1 MVDGYS
7 ASAAEIVTGAL
18 QDHDRAL
25 VVGTTSFGKGLVQT
39 VFPIDGGWAL
49 KLTTGKWYTPSGRS
63 IQKNRKP
70 VNPDDVQANATE
82 TPPDSLEKES
92 VKQNRPA
99 YRSDAGRIVYGGG
112 GITPDVIV
120 SDDTISTQEQQ
131 FFKAIAPKYPAVRG
145 VLYSYALQLKGTVS
159 PNFTVKPEWRDELY
173 RRLQAAKIT
182 VDRAQYDSAAPL
194 INRWIGN
201 QVAELAFGDSTE
213 FRRQIPDDKQLQR
226 AIDLLSKG
234 GTQKDLF
241 SLAQGASP
249 PVKQ

>member
-1 MVDGYS
+1 M
-7 ASAAEIVTGAL
+7 
-18 QDHDRAL
+18 
-25 VVGTTSFGKGLVQT
+25 
-39 VFPIDGGWAL
+39 
-49 KLTTGKWYTPSGRS
+49 
-63 IQKNRKP
+63 RKP
-70 VNPDDVQANATE
+70 ANPDEVQANATE

-145 VLYSYALQLKGTVS
+145 VLYSYALQLKSTVS
-159 PNFTVKPEWRDELY
+159 PTFTVKPEWREEFY

-194 INRWIGN
+194 IDRWIGN

-226 AIDLLSKG
+226 AVELLKKG
-234 GTQKDLF
+234 ATQKDLF
-241 SLAQGASP
+241 SMAQASAP
-249 PVKQ
+249 DKR

>member
-1 MVDGYS
+1 MANKEALRELQTRL
-7 ASAAEIVTGAL
+7 AS
-18 QDHDRAL
+18 
-25 VVGTTSFGKGLVQT
+25 
-39 VFPIDGGWAL
+39 
-49 KLTTGKWYTPSGRS
+49 
-63 IQKNRKP
+63 
-70 VNPDDVQANATE
+70 
-82 TPPDSLEKES
+82 
-92 VKQNRPA
+92 
-99 YRSDAGRIVYGGG
+99 
-112 GITPDVIV
+112 
-120 SDDTISTQEQQ
+120 
-131 FFKAIAPKYPAVRG
+131 
-145 VLYSYALQLKGTVS
+145 
-159 PNFTVKPEWRDELY
+159 
-173 RRLQAAKIT
+173 RLQAAKIT